1 MALTGFSD
9 IARLLVLN
17 TDSYKTSHWLQYP
30 PGTQTVFSYIEA
42 RGGSLPYTVFFGLQ
56 ALLKEYFS
64 KPVTAEDVALAAEVC
79 AAHGVPFHR
88 EGWLHIVTAHG
99 GRLPLRIRAV
109 PEGTVVPV
117 HHALVTVEKPAIG
130 SP

>member
-1 MALTGFSD
+1 MNGFSD

-56 ALLKEYFS
+56 ALLKEYFTR
-64 KPVTAEDVALAAEVC
+64 PVTAGDVALAAEVC
-79 AAHGVPFHR
+79 AAHGVPFNR
-88 EGWLHIVTAHG
+88 KGWLHIVDTHA

-109 PEGTVVPV
+109 P
-117 HHALVTVEKPAIG
+117 
-130 SP
+130 